1 MTSHVCEISDE
12 DTGRTFPRRPC
23 GAPTA
28 AEAPTAS
35 RAAPQSVRPL
45 RRPAMDGSGDCK
57 LAHARD
63 LHSTCLVPHRIRP
76 VRPRLRGW
84 RARRRRRGRRRR
96 SRRPDRVQ
104 RWPETQVAASA
115 ERPHRWATERE
126 RRGAPG
132 AADRWK
138 RSRAPGNARTGRG
151 VRWPAGRRRATARQF
166 RRPRVDPRG
175 RALAGRHPHHVRPRR
190 PRLRRPARRREWL
203 PRQRPARPRA
213 RRGGARRSPRRHD
226 VGPIGDPA
234 PDRDVHAPGAAPSLL
249 LSARSAARTR
259 ASRTAPRKTLSNADD
274 HL

>member
-1 MTSHVCEISDE
+1 MPSRIRGRRAGERPGERPRDQPCLRDLRRRYRSNISAS
-12 DTGRTFPRRPC
+12 TMWRTP
-23 GAPTA
+23 A

-166 RRPRVDPRG
+166 RRPRVDPERTG
-175 RALAGRHPHHVRPRR
+175 PCGSSS
-190 PRLRRPARRREWL
+190 
-203 PRQRPARPRA
+203 
-213 RRGGARRSPRRHD
+213 SPR
-226 VGPIGDPA
+226 
-234 PDRDVHAPGAAPSLL
+234 
-249 LSARSAARTR
+249 
-259 ASRTAPRKTLSNADD
+259 
-274 HL
+274 